1 MTAKINVDTT
11 SLAYRQMAAD
21 LGLVNALMGGTDAMR
36 AAGELYLPREPKET
50 VEAYRNRL
58 SRSVLYNAF
67 NDTIQKM
74 VGKPFGKP
82 VTLLSDTPEKI
93 TGWSE
98 NIDRAGSNITT
109 FCRNVFQSGLIDGVT
124 HVLVDFPRSA
134 PGQSLADEQAQ
145 DIRPYTVHVKASD
158 LIAWQTKTV
167 AGVKQL
173 TQIRIRETET
183 EADGQWGEKQ
193 VERVR
198 VIYPDRYELY
208 QKAKRNQWNIVEQGE
223 LSLGRIPLV
232 TFYTNKTGF
241 MTGTPPL
248 LDLAHLNVQHWQT
261 SSDQSHILHFIRF
274 PLLHGAG
281 FANDQHQIDI
291 GPNRMII
298 SEDPNAK
305 LTYVEHTGAAVEA
318 GRQAIKDLEEKMEA
332 IGLQMLTRR
341 PGDATATAAALD
353 TASAHASLQDMVRRL
368 ENTMEQTFKLMAE
381 WGKLGTEQAGGVD
394 INEDFGLSL
403 ASIGDAETLLKSRLA
418 GEISQKTYLVE
429 LKRRGTIRDDLDVD
443 EEIEETETEGGTP
456 PKEPEPP
463 VNDDEQR

>member
-1 MTAKINVDTT
+1 LI
-11 SLAYRQMAAD
+11 
-21 LGLVNALMGGTDAMR
+21 GGTDAMR
-36 AAGELYLPREPKET
+36 AAGELYLPREPKESR
-50 VEAYRNRL
+50 EAYQNRL

-67 NDTIQKM
+67 NDTVQKM

-82 VTLLSDTPEKI
+82 LTLLNTTPEKLKL
-93 TGWSE
+93 WSN

-109 FCRNVFQSGLIDGVT
+109 FCRNVFQSGLIDGLT
-124 HVLVDFPRSA
+124 HVLVDFPLSA
-134 PGQSLADEQAQ
+134 PGQTLADEQAQ

-167 AGVKQL
+167 SGVKQL

-183 EADGQWGEKQ
+183 EPDGLWGEKQ
-193 VERVR
+193 VERIR

-208 QKAKRNQWNIVEQGE
+208 QKAKRNQWSIVEQGE
-223 LSLGRIPLV
+223 ISLGRIPLL

-241 MTGTPPL
+241 MTATPPL

-261 SSDQSHILHFIRF
+261 SSDQEHILHFIRF

-281 FANDQHQIDI
+281 FANDQQQIDI

-298 SEDPNAK
+298 SEDANAK

-332 IGLQMLTRR
+332 IGMHMLTRR

-353 TASAHASLQDMVRRL
+353 TASSHSSLQDMVRRL
-368 ENTMEQTFKLMAE
+368 ENTMEQVFKLMAE
-381 WGKLGTEQAGGVD
+381 WGKLSVTDAGGVD

-403 ASIGDAETLLKSRLA
+403 ASTSDADTLLKSRLA
-418 GEISQKTYLVE
+418 GEISRKSYLIE
-429 LKRRGTIRDDLDVD
+429 LQRRGTLRDDMDID
-443 EEIEETETEGGTP
+443 EEITETETEDTREREAV
-456 PKEPEPP
+456 KKTEPAP
-463 VNDDEQR
+463 VDTDA